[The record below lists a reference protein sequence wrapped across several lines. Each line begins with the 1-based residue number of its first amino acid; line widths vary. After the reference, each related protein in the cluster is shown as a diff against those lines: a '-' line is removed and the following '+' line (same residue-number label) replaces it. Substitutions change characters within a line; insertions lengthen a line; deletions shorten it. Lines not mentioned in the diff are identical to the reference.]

1 MTSLWGEAV
10 RQSKPVIVND
20 FPAHHSLKTGHPDG
34 HVQLLRC
41 MAIPVFKDG
50 KIVGVVGVANKPS
63 DYLQSDVL
71 QISLLMETVWA
82 VTDRLRANE
91 ALRNSEEFFKESQ
104 RAAFIGSYRLDL
116 KSGVWESSEVL
127 DQLFGIEGN
136 SERNIQSWES
146 LVHADDASE
155 MSRYLKEDVI
165 AARQAFNRE
174 YRIVRKSDGE
184 LRWVFGR
191 GKLDFDAEGKPLSM
205 IGTIMDITER
215 KLAEAAVVESRNLLL
230 KIIDTTPVRVF
241 WKGSD
246 LRYIGC
252 NVEFAR
258 DAGMSH
264 PKDVI
269 GKDDYQLNGAAQ
281 AELFRADDLA
291 VMASGLPK
299 LAYEEQLTTAAGQQ
313 IWLLTSKV
321 PFKYD
326 TSATVGVLGI
336 YEDITDRKAA
346 EAELEQHRHHLEE
359 LVVSRTADLEHANQQ
374 LTRAKDAAEAAN
386 LAKSAFLSNM
396 SHEIRTPMNA
406 ILGMSHLLRRTELNS
421 TQVSR
426 LDKIQTASDH
436 LLQVIDDILDLS
448 KIEAGKFVLEDVPVS
463 VSGLLTNI
471 DSIMGARAQENGLR
485 LRVESDSFPANLQ
498 GDATRLQ
505 QAVLNYVS
513 NAIKFTKE
521 GCITLR
527 AIKQEEADEGVRM
540 RLEVEDTGIGIA
552 PDILPRLFRPFEQAD
567 NSTTRRYGGT
577 GLGLVITRRLAELM
591 GGEVGARSTPGVGS
605 TFWFTVVLQKKERRD
620 ESASMAV
627 TDAETLIRQR
637 YQGLRIL
644 VVDDEPVN
652 LEVARFL
659 LEDAG
664 LVVDTAED
672 GFEAIARAK
681 GAAYALILMDVQMPK
696 LNGLEATRQIRELL
710 ACRDTPILAMTAIA
724 FAEDRNRFLE
734 AGMNDCLIKPFDPN
748 DLFSAL
754 IRHLE

>member
-1 MTSLWGEAV
+1 M
-10 RQSKPVIVND
+10 
-20 FPAHHSLKTGHPDG
+20 
-34 HVQLLRC
+34 
-41 MAIPVFKDG
+41 
-50 KIVGVVGVANKPS
+50 
-63 DYLQSDVL
+63 
-71 QISLLMETVWA
+71 
-82 VTDRLRANE
+82 
-91 ALRNSEEFFKESQ
+91 
-104 RAAFIGSYRLDL
+104 
-116 KSGVWESSEVL
+116 
-127 DQLFGIEGN
+127 
-136 SERNIQSWES
+136 
-146 LVHADDASE
+146 
-155 MSRYLKEDVI
+155 
-165 AARQAFNRE
+165 
-174 YRIVRKSDGE
+174 
-184 LRWVFGR
+184 
-191 GKLDFDAEGKPLSM
+191 
-205 IGTIMDITER
+205 
-215 KLAEAAVVESRNLLL
+215 
-230 KIIDTTPVRVF
+230 
-241 WKGSD
+241 
-246 LRYIGC
+246 
-252 NVEFAR
+252 
-258 DAGMSH
+258 
-264 PKDVI
+264 
-269 GKDDYQLNGAAQ
+269 
-281 AELFRADDLA
+281 
-291 VMASGLPK
+291 
-299 LAYEEQLTTAAGQQ
+299 
-313 IWLLTSKV
+313 
-321 PFKYD
+321 
-326 TSATVGVLGI
+326 
-336 YEDITDRKAA
+336 
-346 EAELEQHRHHLEE
+346 
-359 LVVSRTADLEHANQQ
+359 
-374 LTRAKDAAEAAN
+374 
-386 LAKSAFLSNM
+386 
-396 SHEIRTPMNA
+396 
-406 ILGMSHLLRRTELNS
+406 
-421 TQVSR
+421 
-426 LDKIQTASDH
+426 
-436 LLQVIDDILDLS
+436 
-448 KIEAGKFVLEDVPVS
+448 LEDVPVS